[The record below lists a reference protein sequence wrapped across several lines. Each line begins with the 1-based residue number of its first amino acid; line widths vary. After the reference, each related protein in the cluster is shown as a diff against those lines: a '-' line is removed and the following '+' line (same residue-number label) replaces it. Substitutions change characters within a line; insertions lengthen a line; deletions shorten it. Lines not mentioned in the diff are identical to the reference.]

1 MAILLG
7 STALCADD
15 LDSVVKHIYQIR
27 VKDNSEEGG
36 GDFARPEYRRTKHQ
50 LEGKTLWHRKN
61 VVYYGQTMCG
71 DVMSGRS
78 WRGGDV
84 QAGANELRL
93 LE

>member
-50 LEGKTLWHRKN
+50 LEGKTL
-61 VVYYGQTMCG
+61 
-71 DVMSGRS
+71 
-78 WRGGDV
+78 
-84 QAGANELRL
+84 
-93 LE
+93 